1 MQAPIPNQRATAVSI
16 KKTVFITRENAEGVI
31 NVKGVPSILELFR
44 SIDPGKDE
52 DSQPYLLG
60 RISLQG

>member
-1 MQAPIPNQRATAVSI
+1 MSANLITYTKKKCMDLWFIP
-16 KKTVFITRENAEGVI
+16 RENAEGVI

-52 DSQPYLLG
+52 DSQPS
-60 RISLQG
+60 R

>member
-1 MQAPIPNQRATAVSI
+1 MSANLITYTKKKCMDLWFIP
-16 KKTVFITRENAEGVI
+16 RENAEGVI

>member
-1 MQAPIPNQRATAVSI
+1 MAQANVSQFDNLYKKKCMDLWFIP
-16 KKTVFITRENAEGVI
+16 RENAEGVI

-52 DSQPYLLG
+52 DSQPS
-60 RISLQG
+60 R